1 MEKVTTKRL
10 ALYSGRT
17 HPELAHEVATHL
29 NIELGHDNLVEFA
42 NGEIRCRFGESIR
55 GSDVFVI
62 QSHYGIDDRSVN
74 DSIME
79 HLIMIDA
86 AYRASAKRITAVC
99 PFYGY
104 ARQDRKAE
112 GREPITARLVADMFK
127 AAGAKR
133 MISIDLHSGQ
143 IQGFFDGPVDHL
155 TAMPVLE
162 GYLRTH
168 AKAPVIVSPDAGRIK
183 VAERMAQHLGD
194 CGADLAFIYKRRP
207 KGTANVAEAT
217 EVMGDVAG
225 RLCVI
230 TDDMIDTAGTICA
243 AAELLMERGAR
254 EVWAMATHGVLSGPA
269 IDRLKNSPLERIVLT
284 NTLPLPSE
292 KQLDKIEVL
301 SVAPLIAEALG
312 AVFDDTSVSDIFDGE
327 NARLTPV
334 VTLPDVRPPATEKC
348 LESRAERT
356 IRGPEPWLQ
365 ADPTELGPISIV
377 WRSIL
382 GIFRE
387 AVPCRAGHHPLRGHV
402 RCGHDAGRGS
412 PARGGDTAA
421 VGRRARV
428 VDGVG
433 GTSSTKRH
441 SRRTCAGR
449 PSTGFPRAHIHGALR
464 RGGPGV
470 RRPWIPERRDSRTP
484 LWTTE
489 DADDTNR
496 AHRSAHVSVRRSVVH
511 RSPSNP
517 VVRRRS

>member
-155 TAMPVLE
+155 TAMPVLVDYMAGLGE
-162 GYLRTH
+162 DL
-168 AKAPVIVSPDAGRIK
+168 VVVSPDAGRVK
-183 VAERMAQHLGD
+183 VAERYANQLH
-194 CGADLAFIYKRRP
+194 ADLAIVHKRRV
-207 KGTANVAEAT
+207 KGMKNTVEARDVVG
-217 EVMGDVAG
+217 EVDG
-225 RLCVI
+225 RVCVLI
-230 TDDMIDTAGTICA
+230 DDMIDTGGTIVA
-243 AAELLMERGAR
+243 AAEQLKARGAS
-254 EVWAMATHGVLSGPA
+254 EIYAACTHGVFSGPA
-269 IDRLKNSPLERIVLT
+269 IDRLKNSVISKVVTT

-301 SVAPLIAEALG
+301 SVAGIIADAID
-312 AVFDDTSVSDIFDGE
+312 AVFEDTSVSEIF
-327 NARLTPV
+327 
-334 VTLPDVRPPATEKC
+334 
-348 LESRAERT
+348 
-356 IRGPEPWLQ
+356 
-365 ADPTELGPISIV
+365 
-377 WRSIL
+377 
-382 GIFRE
+382 
-387 AVPCRAGHHPLRGHV
+387 
-402 RCGHDAGRGS
+402 
-412 PARGGDTAA
+412 GGQNQ
-421 VGRRARV
+421 
-428 VDGVG
+428 
-433 GTSSTKRH
+433 H
-441 SRRTCAGR
+441 
-449 PSTGFPRAHIHGALR
+449 
-464 RGGPGV
+464 
-470 RRPWIPERRDSRTP
+470 
-484 LWTTE
+484 
-489 DADDTNR
+489 
-496 AHRSAHVSVRRSVVH
+496 
-511 RSPSNP
+511 
-517 VVRRRS
+517 